1 MKKTSIFLCLIAC
14 ANIASA
20 GENPIKV
27 QPVNGEQISLF
38 SLKDV
43 RLGDSEFKH
52 IQELN
57 HDYYLS
63 LEPDRLLAWFRREAG
78 LTPKAKPYPFW
89 ESEYMNDHGPLPGH
103 IMGFYLS
110 GISMMYDSTTDPE
123 IIKRLEYILD
133 EFELCQKATGD
144 GYLLPTICGREIFE
158 NVVAGNFSTSNPF
171 IETPYDKC
179 WEPVYVMNK
188 IMLGLYNVYMR
199 CGLTKAKDILTNMAD
214 WFGYEVIDKLSH
226 DELQK
231 LLVCEHGSIN
241 ESFVNVY
248 EITGDKRY
256 LSWAQRLNDEDMWV
270 PMSQGRDILEGWHA
284 NTQIPKF
291 TGFESVYRFDG
302 NMDFTSAARF
312 FWDTVTQKHTWVMGG
327 NSTGEH
333 FFAPEEFERRIEL
346 NGGPESCNSVNM
358 LRLTEILYRV
368 YAEVEKVDY
377 YEKVLFNHILANYD
391 PDQGMCVYYTSM
403 KPGNYKIY
411 GTKYD
416 SFWCCTGTGFEQAS
430 KFAQM
435 IYAHTEEDLYVNLF
449 IPSTVHWQERGVK
462 VTQTTKFPDE
472 DSTEFT
478 IENAGD
484 FGLKIRCPY
493 WIASNSLRV
502 SVNGKSKTMKAGDDG
517 YITVRRMWEP
527 GDKVGVELPMHL
539 EVVPL
544 NGSDKYLAVR
554 YGPIVLATPIK
565 DETMTKDDF
574 RSART
579 TVATKDYNVLDV
591 PVFIGKTKRIVSQ
604 IRRRNCTPLLFICL
618 KGQSA
623 SEEIELIPFYR
634 IHWSRYALYFRHYDT
649 KNEYIEAKAS
659 QGRGDEDESAIEA
672 CTVDRVIIADSCSEN
687 LHKME
692 AVNSTNGTNWRDA
705 VRGGYFM
712 YEMKVKPDTQQA
724 LCLQMLGSD
733 GGNRVFD
740 VMIDGRKIETIDIS
754 VPNPETKGLYRRNI
768 AIPIELVDDK
778 DYITVK
784 FQAKNGSTAG
794 GIFDVRTIVL

>member
-1 MKKTSIFLCLIAC
+1 MKNIFTILFFIVC
-14 ANIASA
+14 AAVVSA
-20 GENPIKV
+20 GESKV
-27 QPVNGEQISLF
+27 KPVNGDKISLF

-43 RLGDSEFKH
+43 RLGDSEFRH
-52 IQELN
+52 IMELN

-89 ESEYMNDHGPLPGH
+89 ESEYMNGHGPLPGH

-110 GISMMYDSTTDPE
+110 GISMMYDSTGDPE
-123 IIKRLEYILD
+123 IIRRLEYILD
-133 EFELCQKATGD
+133 EFELCQEAAGD

-158 NVVAGNFSTSNPF
+158 NVVAGNFKTSNPF

-199 CGLTKAKDILTNMAD
+199 CGLTKARDILTRMAD
-214 WFGYEVIDKLSH
+214 WFGYEVVDKLSH
-226 DELQK
+226 DALQK

-248 EITGDKRY
+248 EITGEKRY
-256 LSWAQRLNDEDMWV
+256 LAWAQRLNDEDMWV

-302 NMDFTSAARF
+302 NKDFTSAARF

-358 LRLTEILYRV
+358 LRLTEILYRD

-403 KPGNYKIY
+403 RPGNYKVY

-416 SFWCCTGTGFEQAS
+416 SFWCCTGTGFEQTS

-435 IYAHTEEDLYVNLF
+435 IYAHTDRDLYVNMF
-449 IPSTVHWQERGVK
+449 IPSTVDWHERGVK
-462 VTQTTKFPDE
+462 VTQSTRFPDE
-472 DSTEFT
+472 GSSELT
-478 IENAGD
+478 IESAGD
-484 FGLKIRCPY
+484 FGLKIRCPF
-493 WIASNSLRV
+493 WTDTNTLRV
-502 SVNGKSKTMKAGDDG
+502 SVNGKSKNMKAGPDG
-517 YITVRRMWEP
+517 YITINRMWKS
-527 GDKVGVELPMHL
+527 GDKVAVELPMHL

-544 NGSDKYLAVR
+544 SGSDKYLAVR
-554 YGPIVLATPIK
+554 YGPIVLGSPVK

-574 RSART
+574 RSARS
-579 TVATKDYNVLDV
+579 TVASKDFNVLDV
-591 PVFIGKTKRIVSQ
+591 PVFIGKTNKILPQ
-604 IRRRNCTPLLFICL
+604 IRRKDAGPLSFVCPE
-618 KGQSA
+618 GRSA

-634 IHWSRYALYFRHYDT
+634 IHWSRYAVYFRHYDT
-649 KNEYIEAKAS
+649 KEKYLDDKAS
-659 QGRGDEDESAIEA
+659 QGKIGEDESALEA
-672 CTVDRVIIADSCSEN
+672 RTIDRVIIADSCSEA

-692 AVNSTNGTNWRDA
+692 AVNSTNGANWRDA

-712 YEMKVKPDTQQA
+712 YQMEVRPETPQA
-724 LCLQMLGSD
+724 VCLQMLGSD

-740 VMIDGRKIETIDIS
+740 VMIDGKKIETIDIS
-754 VPNPETKGLYRRNI
+754 VPNPETKGLYRRYI
-768 AIPIELVDDK
+768 RIPEELTADK
-778 DYITVK
+778 NYITVK
-784 FQAKNGSTAG
+784 LQAKNGSTAG
-794 GIFDVRTIVL
+794 GIFDIRTIAL

>member
-1 MKKTSIFLCLIAC
+1 MKNIFTILFLIVC
-14 ANIASA
+14 AGIVSA
-20 GENPIKV
+20 GESKV
-27 QPVNGEQISLF
+27 KPVNGDKISLF

-43 RLGDSEFKH
+43 RLGDSEFRH
-52 IQELN
+52 IMELN

-89 ESEYMNDHGPLPGH
+89 ESEYMNGHGPLLGH

-110 GISMMYDSTTDPE
+110 GISMMYDSTDDPE

-133 EFELCQKATGD
+133 EFELCQEAAGD

-158 NVVAGNFSTSNPF
+158 NVVAGNFKTSNPF

-199 CGLTKAKDILTNMAD
+199 CGLTKARDILTGMAD
-214 WFGYEVIDKLSH
+214 WFGYEIVDKLSH
-226 DELQK
+226 DDLQK

-248 EITGDKRY
+248 EITGEKRY
-256 LSWAQRLNDEDMWV
+256 LAWAQRLNDEDMWV

-302 NMDFTSAARF
+302 NKDFTSAARF

-358 LRLTEILYRV
+358 LRLTEILYRD

-403 KPGNYKIY
+403 RPGNYKVY

-435 IYAHTEEDLYVNLF
+435 IYAHTDRDLYVNMF
-449 IPSTVHWQERGVK
+449 IPSTVDWHERGVK
-462 VTQTTKFPDE
+462 VTQSTRFPDE
-472 DSTEFT
+472 GSTELT
-478 IENAGD
+478 IESAGD
-484 FGLKIRCPY
+484 FGLKIRCPF
-493 WIASNSLRV
+493 WTDTNTLRV
-502 SVNGKSKTMKAGDDG
+502 SVNGKSKNMKAGPDG
-517 YITVRRMWEP
+517 YITINRMWKS
-527 GDKVGVELPMHL
+527 GDKVAVELPMHL

-544 NGSDKYLAVR
+544 SGSDKYLAVR
-554 YGPIVLATPIK
+554 YGPIVLGSPVK

-574 RSART
+574 RSARL
-579 TVATKDYNVLDV
+579 TVASKDFNVLDV
-591 PVFIGKTKRIVSQ
+591 PVFIGKTNKILSQ
-604 IRRRNCTPLLFICL
+604 IRRKGDSPLTFICP
-618 KGQSA
+618 KGRSA

-634 IHWSRYALYFRHYDT
+634 IHWSRYAVYFRHYDT
-649 KNEYIEAKAS
+649 KERYLDDKAS
-659 QGRGDEDESAIEA
+659 QGKIGEDESAVEA
-672 CTVDRVIIADSCSEN
+672 CTIDRVIIADSCSEAF
-687 LHKME
+687 HKME
-692 AVNSTNGTNWRDA
+692 AVNSTNGSNWRDA
-705 VRGGYFM
+705 VKGGYFM
-712 YEMKVKPDTQQA
+712 YQMKVRPDTSQA
-724 LCLQMLGSD
+724 VCLQMLGSD

-740 VMIDGRKIETIDIS
+740 VMIDGKKIETIDIS
-754 VPNPETKGLYRRNI
+754 VPNPETKGLYRRY
-768 AIPIELVDDK
+768 IPIPSELTADK
-778 DYITVK
+778 NYVTVK
-784 FQAKNGSTAG
+784 LQAKNGSTAG
-794 GIFDVRTIVL
+794 GIFDIRTIAL

>member
-1 MKKTSIFLCLIAC
+1 MKNIFTILFLIVC
-14 ANIASA
+14 AGIVSA
-20 GENPIKV
+20 GESKV
-27 QPVNGEQISLF
+27 KPVDGDKISLF

-43 RLGDSEFKH
+43 RLGDSEFRH
-52 IQELN
+52 IMELN

-89 ESEYMNDHGPLPGH
+89 ESEYMNGHGPLPGH

-110 GISMMYDSTTDPE
+110 GISMMYDSTDDPE

-133 EFELCQKATGD
+133 EFELCQEAAGD

-158 NVVAGNFSTSNPF
+158 NVVAGNFKTSNPF

-199 CGLTKAKDILTNMAD
+199 CNLPKAKDILTRMAD
-214 WFGYEVIDKLSH
+214 WFGYEVVDKLSH
-226 DELQK
+226 DDLQK

-248 EITGDKRY
+248 EITGEKRY
-256 LSWAQRLNDEDMWV
+256 LAWARRLNDEDMWV

-302 NMDFTSAARF
+302 NKDFTTAARF

-358 LRLTEILYRV
+358 LRLTEILYRD

-403 KPGNYKIY
+403 RPGNYKVY

-435 IYAHTEEDLYVNLF
+435 IYAHTDRDLYVNMF
-449 IPSTVHWQERGVK
+449 IPSTVDWRERGVK
-462 VTQTTKFPDE
+462 VTQATRFPDE
-472 DSTEFT
+472 GSTELT
-478 IENAGD
+478 IERAGD
-484 FGLKIRCPY
+484 FGLKIRCPF
-493 WIASNSLRV
+493 WTDTNTLRV
-502 SVNGKSKTMKAGDDG
+502 SVNGKSKNMKAGPDG
-517 YITVRRMWEP
+517 YITINRIWKP
-527 GDKVGVELPMHL
+527 GDKVAVELPMHL
-539 EVVPL
+539 EIVSL
-544 NGSDKYLAVR
+544 SGSDKYLAVR
-554 YGPIVLATPIK
+554 YGPIVLGSPVK

-574 RSART
+574 RSARL
-579 TVATKDYNVLDV
+579 TVASKDYNVLDV
-591 PVFIGKTKRIVSQ
+591 PVFIGKTNKILPQ
-604 IRRRNCTPLLFICL
+604 IRRKGASPLSFVCPE
-618 KGQSA
+618 GRSA

-634 IHWSRYALYFRHYDT
+634 IHWSRYAVYFRHYDT
-649 KNEYIEAKAS
+649 KEKYLDDKAS
-659 QGRGDEDESAIEA
+659 QGKFGEDESAIEA
-672 CTVDRVIIADSCSEN
+672 RTIDRVIIADSCSET

-692 AVNSTNGTNWRDA
+692 AVNSTHGSNWRDA

-712 YEMKVKPDTQQA
+712 YQMEVRPETAQA
-724 LCLQMLGSD
+724 VCLQMLGSD

-740 VMIDGRKIETIDIS
+740 VMIDGKKIETIDIS
-754 VPNPETKGLYRRNI
+754 VPNPETKGLYRRYI
-768 AIPIELVDDK
+768 RIPEELTADK
-778 DYITVK
+778 NYITVK
-784 FQAKNGSTAG
+784 LQAKNGSTAG
-794 GIFDVRTIVL
+794 GIFDIRTMTI